1 MSNEKTNIGVEPV
14 YDAKKLGNGRMLLLG
29 FQHMFA
35 MFGATV
41 LVPILTGLN
50 MQTTLL
56 KVPAFLGSSFAFLG
70 GYSAVTGANKA
81 YGVDT
86 PAEMLPYACLGVV
99 FAGLLYLVLALVIKL
114 VGVKRVMKFFPPV
127 VTVPIIIAI

>member
-50 MQTTLL
+50 MQTTLLMAGLGTLLFHVFTKL

-114 VGVKRVMKFFPPV
+114 VGVNE
-127 VTVPIIIAI
+127 

>member
-1 MSNEKTNIGVEPV
+1 M

-56 KVPAFLGSSFAFLG
+56 MAGTWNFIVPRI
-70 GYSAVTGANKA
+70 YKT
-81 YGVDT
+81 
-86 PAEMLPYACLGVV
+86 
-99 FAGLLYLVLALVIKL
+99 
-114 VGVKRVMKFFPPV
+114 
-127 VTVPIIIAI
+127 